1 MSSDEKNISD
11 IFLSYKHVI
20 SSLLSRITFTPA
32 QEIEDILQET
42 FVRVYQSALKQEIRF
57 PKAFM
62 VKTALRIAN
71 HQRHNNKI
79 DYVEAI
85 EDFSSKGVILG
96 NNAPKGG
103 SLDVDYIKQERFEV
117 LCQAINE
124 LPVKCR
130 KVLILK
136 KVYGLSQKEIAKRLE
151 ISESTVEKHVAK
163 GILKCNQF
171 LTEKEKRNDHSE
183 ASKKAA
189 SEKNDVYA
197 GKKS

>member
-1 MSSDEKNISD
+1 MSSEDKNIAD

-71 HQRHNNKI
+71 HQKYSNRI

-85 EDFSSKGVILG
+85 EDFSSNGVILG
-96 NNAPKGG
+96 KGEQKDG
-103 SLDVDYIKQERFEV
+103 SLDSDYIKQERFEL

-171 LTEKEKRNDHSE
+171 LNEQEKRNDS
-183 ASKKAA
+183 SKTVSSVK
-189 SEKNDVYA
+189 EQNDAYA

>member
-1 MSSDEKNISD
+1 MSSKDKNIAD

-85 EDFSSKGVILG
+85 EDFSSAGVILG
-96 NNAPKGG
+96 KNEIKDG
-103 SLDVDYIKQERFEV
+103 SLDTDYIKQERFEI
-117 LCQAINE
+117 LCHAIND

-136 KVYGLSQKEIAKRLE
+136 KVYGLSQKEIAKRLD

-163 GILKCNQF
+163 GILRCNQF
-171 LTEKEKRNDHSE
+171 LTEQEKRNDRSE
-183 ASKKAA
+183 AGVTVL
-189 SEKNDVYA
+189 EKDDVYA
-197 GKKS
+197 GRKS